1 MKDELNIIK
10 KVKTKSLNNLI
21 LCKNSQS
28 HYSYGAYLCANKK
41 STKIERIYNLFL
53 FLNATR

>member
-1 MKDELNIIK
+1 MKDELKIIK
-10 KVKTKSLNNLI
+10 KVKPNLLNKLV

>member
-1 MKDELNIIK
+1 MKDQLKIIEQVRPNLLNK
-10 KVKTKSLNNLI
+10 LV

-41 STKIERIYNLFL
+41 STRNERIFNLFL
-53 FLNATR
+53 FLDATR